1 MSSEPKKSWK
11 SVLRWLPGVLISAI
25 ALYAVFRLVQIKDFE
40 KALKTASWQFILL
53 VCVGLTLSMM
63 VRGKAWQTILGN
75 GVKWS
80 PAFFGVSEGY
90 FINNIFPLRAGELA
104 RSIFMGRKSG
114 LGLFHV
120 LSTIVIERAFDL
132 ELAAIMVLST
142 LPLVVGLAWV
152 KTVALIALV
161 VIIAMLF
168 ALFLIAQNREK
179 VSGWVEKVSSQ
190 NKFLNKY
197 IAPQINKLMDGLST
211 LTNAKQFILSFF
223 WVFCSWV
230 MWVIVYDFLVWQL
243 VPGAPW
249 WTGVFV
255 GAILALGVAIPSA
268 PAAVGVYEASMTA
281 ALVIV
286 GANESAALVYA
297 ILIHVLQF
305 TISMI
310 FGLWGLIRDGQSLS
324 SLMVDLKFKQKAN
337 STTEDGSKE

>member
-1 MSSEPKKSWK
+1 MSSQPKKSWK
-11 SVLRWLPGVLISAI
+11 GLLRWLPGVLISAI
-25 ALYAVFRLVQIKDFE
+25 ALYAVFRFVQIKDFE
-40 KALKTASWQFILL
+40 KAIKTASWQFIVL

-75 GVKWS
+75 NVKWT

-104 RSIFMGRKSG
+104 RSIFMGRSSG

-132 ELAAIMVLST
+132 ELAAVMVLST

-152 KTVALIALV
+152 KTIAMIALIVMVAMFV
-161 VIIAMLF
+161 V
-168 ALFLIAQNREK
+168 LFLIAQNREK
-179 VSGWVEKVSSQ
+179 VSGWVEKFGSK
-190 NKFLNKY
+190 NKFLAKY
-197 IAPQINKLMDGLST
+197 IVPQINKLMDGLST
-211 LTNAKQFILSFF
+211 LTNAGQFLLSFF
-223 WVFCSWV
+223 WILCSWV

-249 WTGVFV
+249 WSGVFV

-286 GANESAALVYA
+286 GADESAALVYA

-310 FGLWGLIRDGQSLS
+310 FGLWGLVRDGQSLS
-324 SLMVDLKFKQKAN
+324 GLLADLKFNQKAN
-337 STTEDGSKE
+337 STTEIGSKE